1 MNCYKCKQIIDKIHI
16 DCVNDNELQSVLR
29 HIQECD
35 ECKLYYNVMNEMVE
49 DLHSF
54 KEVELPEGFS
64 NKLHFA
70 LKRESETPA
79 NNRTSLVKGL
89 KLAAIGAFSI
99 VAVLA
104 VVSLIPKKMYDAM
117 PNMAREESLETEAM
131 DYAGAEMEIQAVEEM
146 AEMLMIAVM
155 DETEDAEAE
164 KNYDNS
170 FEGETLAEETCEETT
185 ETATSCESLIEAGSM
200 VLIISAEDK
209 QAVYDDLVQYFPD
222 NLPETS
228 WPFTDIEEP
237 DEYLQLR
244 QIMDKDVAQHL
255 SGDLASDYARSL
267 DLYAARMIEYDNWNN
282 ETADLQ
288 NIGYIFIIIK

>member
-1 MNCYKCKQIIDKIHI
+1 MNCYKCEQLIDKIHI
-16 DCVNDNELQSVLR
+16 DCINDNELQSVLR

-35 ECKLYYNVMNEMVE
+35 ECKLYYDVMNEMVE
-49 DLHSF
+49 ELHSF
-54 KEVELPEGFS
+54 EEVELPEGFS

-70 LKRESETPA
+70 LKREAETPG

-104 VVSLIPKKMYDAM
+104 VVSLIPKRIFDAM
-117 PNMAREESLETEAM
+117 PNMAMEEALEVESREYTQA
-131 DYAGAEMEIQAVEEM
+131 DMEIQAFEEA
-146 AEMLMIAVM
+146 AEMPMAAEM
-155 DETEDAEAE
+155 TEEETEASE
-164 KNYDNS
+164 KYGDNAMNGDS
-170 FEGETLAEETCEETT
+170 ITECEEAT
-185 ETATSCESLIEAGSM
+185 ETATSCESLTEAGSM

-255 SGDLASDYARSL
+255 SGDLASEYARSL
-267 DLYAARMIEYDNWNN
+267 DLYASRMIEYDNWNN